1 MGDNTEHDVLVE
13 RLHLL
18 RARSGL
24 STVQLAT
31 RCGIPKS
38 SMESYLRLKNPKRPG
53 IDALIAISEAMNV
66 SLDWLAG
73 RADDDG
79 QTPLYSRDYAIGC
92 FNMAMALLHWI
103 RQAHDRDPA
112 NFIAADTIA
121 GREDAEI
128 AARSM
133 VEFIEAMH
141 SYSPSADTWGPAR
154 KELSERLE
162 ASLPQSETGN

>member
-1 MGDNTEHDVLVE
+1 MADTQGTDVLVE

-53 IDALIAISEAMNV
+53 IDALIAISDAMDV

-73 RADDDG
+73 RADDAG
-79 QTPLYSRDYAIGC
+79 QTPLYSPDYAIGC
-92 FNMAMALLHWI
+92 FNMAMALLGWL
-103 RQAHDRDPA
+103 RKAYERDPA
-112 NFIAADTIA
+112 SFIADDRIA

-133 VEFIEAMH
+133 AEFIRAMH
-141 SYSPSADTWGPAR
+141 SYSPSAEAWGPTR
-154 KELSERLE
+154 KDLSEQLE
-162 ASLPQSETGN
+162 ASLRKSETGN